1 MKSEANRAL
10 GAKKILFV
18 MDNFYTTNN
27 GTSISAQRYA
37 AELRRRGHEV
47 KALCWDSPKD
57 TMTEAL
63 TDGDFHTAKFHMPIF
78 QPLMDKHDFCFAYN
92 DKEKVHAACDWADI
106 VHIFVPFGISWEAIH
121 YCNKIGKP
129 ITGAF
134 HIQPENM
141 TSSVSMGKV
150 EWFNELFYRTWN
162 RDIYSH
168 LRHVH
173 VPSKFMGSM
182 LEERNYKAKIHPIS
196 NGIQDAFMEAGER
209 KASNRRSRS
218 NSESGL
224 TSNSPKDGLFKIMMI
239 GRLSQEKRQDVIIN
253 AVKYSKYADR
263 IQLVFAGKGPEY
275 EKYVELGKDL
285 KHQPQFIYV
294 GRDELIEHLLETDLY
309 VHASDM
315 ESEAI
320 SCIEAFA
327 TGLVPVIANS
337 HVSATPQFALDG
349 RSLFIP
355 GDPKD
360 LARAID
366 YWLDHPGER
375 RVMEEKYRQFGRQY
389 SLATSVEM
397 FEQMLNE
404 EIKENETRVTFESLR
419 PVRQRESL
427 GRRLRRV
434 AALF

>member
-1 MKSEANRAL
+1 MKTQEVNRGL
-10 GAKKILFV
+10 EAKKILFV

-57 TMTEAL
+57 TMTEPL

-106 VHIFVPFGISWEAIH
+106 VHIFVPFGISWEAIR
-121 YCNKIGKP
+121 YCNSIGKP
-129 ITGAF
+129 VTGAF

-150 EWFNELFYRTWN
+150 DWFNELFYRTWN

-209 KASNRRSRS
+209 KAQARKTKN
-218 NSESGL
+218 EG
-224 TSNSPKDGLFKIMMI
+224 PKDIFKIMMI

-285 KHQPQFIYV
+285 EHQPQFIYV
-294 GRDELIEHLLETDLY
+294 GRDELIENLLDTDLY

-375 RVMEEKYRQFGRQY
+375 RVMEEKYRLAGRDY
-389 SLATSVEM
+389 SLAASVEQ
-397 FEQMLNE
+397 FEDMLNQE
-404 EIKENETRVTFESLR
+404 MQEHHETRTSNESHR
-419 PVRQRESL
+419 PVRQRESF
-427 GRRLRRV
+427 GHRLRRV
-434 AALF
+434 AALW